1 MGAAI
6 AVFDNAKAV
15 VIERDRFVPVKKT
28 NDLLALL
35 SDAYV
40 LGKDYKLK
48 LSEHLQ
54 TSPTIALDTGFY
66 KTLDQFYHHF
76 KEIPSLKKC
85 AEFTVE
91 GEVFFKEKLTIEGKV
106 SIIASQPTEI
116 TKTKLKNTKIEI

>member
-1 MGAAI
+1 
-6 AVFDNAKAV
+6 
-15 VIERDRFVPVKKT
+15 
-28 NDLLALL
+28 
-35 SDAYV
+35 
-40 LGKDYKLK
+40 
-48 LSEHLQ
+48 
-54 TSPTIALDTGFY
+54 LDTGFY